1 MSFSCGPSTPP
12 PLLPTS
18 FWSGYSKTRERLR
31 AGGGHSHLLPGSQ
44 RAATGFPS
52 PHREHQ
58 GSRPLRLLQHRVH
71 LHHTHHNRQPLGPV
85 RPYDPIKIA
94 GGDLQNTLLDLL
106 SVQEFAPFI
115 PSTGANPPG
124 DCRSP
129 TCRPFLLGKVV
140 NPGTPRG

>member
-1 MSFSCGPSTPP
+1 
-12 PLLPTS
+12 
-18 FWSGYSKTRERLR
+18 
-31 AGGGHSHLLPGSQ
+31 
-44 RAATGFPS
+44 
-52 PHREHQ
+52 
-58 GSRPLRLLQHRVH
+58 VH

-140 NPGTPRG
+140 NPGTLKG